1 MSRNI
6 TITLTDMEYK
16 ALEVVAYSPT
26 EWVENVTKVR
36 AEKAIK
42 TITDDLIQ
50 QKLDAGEPISG
61 TREEIFNS
69 ADLQTAQEITDGI
82 DEQS

>member
-1 MSRNI
+1 MSRQI

-16 ALEVVAYSPT
+16 AMEVIAYDPT

-42 TITDDLIQ
+42 KITDDIIQ

-61 TREEIFNS
+61 TREEIFLN
-69 ADLQTAQEITDGI
+69 ADLQTAKEMTDTL
-82 DEQS
+82 DT